1 MMYYPLWEIQ
11 LFFQRRVV
19 VIVPPCWW
27 FLLLLAVQFA
37 NEHCS
42 LQLTPSKRS
51 QYHGNHTW
59 PLFHSIYA
67 KKVHPSATVDHKCR
81 AGGRSDICFGCPVLD
96 GCMSGKTYDR
106 TVSGAARPLMS
117 CRSSISG
124 HYTRDLGSELLAPS
138 AVMRR
143 VQLVHLPYLHRVLG
157 LHLQVSSRKCTMSLA

>member
-42 LQLTPSKRS
+42 LQLTPSKRI

-81 AGGRSDICFGCPVLD
+81 GR
-96 GCMSGKTYDR
+96 
-106 TVSGAARPLMS
+106 
-117 CRSSISG
+117 RSIG
-124 HYTRDLGSELLAPS
+124 HMLWLPSAWWMHVRQNIWSHGVKSSSAVNVMQIEHIRSLALAPS

>member
-42 LQLTPSKRS
+42 LQLTPSKRI

-106 TVSGAARPLMS
+106 MVSRGSSAVNVMQIEHI
-117 CRSSISG
+117 RS
-124 HYTRDLGSELLAPS
+124 LALAPS